1 MKNWYTVAKNEIS
14 MHDQSRVRAGTIW
27 IAKSFNLNGCA
38 MVELR
43 NIDETA
49 EVGVMNLVKASAKT
63 FFTTPT
69 RDINS
74 AMEDSFLICEAV
86 YR

>member
-14 MHDQSRVRAGTIW
+14 MHDQTRVRAGTIW

-49 EVGVMNLVKASAKT
+49 
-63 FFTTPT
+63 
-69 RDINS
+69 
-74 AMEDSFLICEAV
+74 
-86 YR
+86 